1 MSNTSKVIGSLE
13 EYILPAEEWCKDL
26 KGLVVSTSK
35 REGWGSNSKVTP
47 VGTHSFNENVD
58 SATAIEKIDEI
69 LSPRG
74 TYISSCHMNPTIGAD
89 GLVVEGTGRKVSG
102 RVVFTPDNRI
112 REHISAMRLYA
123 RAIGE
128 IQGKNVITFASVQQA
143 SDFLTIQKAAKLE
156 SFQDDIA
163 MSERLSFQWAELKE
177 DVSADRPNLIAARR
191 RAKQ

>member
-1 MSNTSKVIGSLE
+1 MSNTSKVIGSLQN
-13 EYILPAEEWCKDL
+13 YILPAEEWCKDL
-26 KGLVVSTSK
+26 EGLVVSTSK

-74 TYISSCHMNPTIGAD
+74 TYISSCHMKPTIGAD
-89 GLVVEGTGRKVSG
+89 GLVVEGTGMKVSG
-102 RVVFTPDNRI
+102 RVVVTTD
-112 REHISAMRLYA
+112 MRLYA

-128 IQGKNVITFASVQQA
+128 IQGKNVLTFASVQQA
-143 SDFLTIQKAAKLE
+143 SDFLTIQKDAKLE
-156 SFQDDIA
+156 SFQDSIA

-177 DVSADRPNLIAARR
+177 DVSGDRPNLIAARR